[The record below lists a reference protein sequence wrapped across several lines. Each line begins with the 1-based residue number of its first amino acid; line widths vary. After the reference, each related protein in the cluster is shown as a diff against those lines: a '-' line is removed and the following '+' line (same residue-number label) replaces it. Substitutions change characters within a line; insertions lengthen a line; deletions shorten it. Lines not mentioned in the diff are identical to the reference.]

1 MNGKSLVGGRDDS
14 RIRPDGKELTMSEIS
29 QPSLSPRLASVFPA
43 PDQVPAE
50 FRLETSA
57 YERLFLMD
65 GKLRTWEGPVVDV
78 SSPLCLR
85 QNGGL
90 MRPVIGRVPS
100 MDETAAMAALDAA
113 TRAWD
118 NGRGVWPTLSV
129 LARIEAVEGFVARMA
144 TVRDEVVKLL
154 MWEIG
159 KSLDDSRKEF
169 DRTVDYIKGTI
180 EALKEIDRNSS
191 RFSMDGGVI
200 AQVRRAPLGVCLS
213 MGPFNYPLNE
223 IYTTL
228 IPALIMGNPVVVKTP
243 KFGRLL
249 HQPLLRAFAESFPP
263 GVVNFLSGAGSE
275 VIGPIMKTGRINA
288 LAFIGSSRV
297 ADILKHQHPQPHRM
311 RCILGLDAKNPGL
324 VLPDADLEVA
334 VKECVSGSLSFN
346 GQRCTALKILFVH
359 ESIVSVFLEKF
370 SAAVDALPM
379 GMPWDN
385 GVKLTPLPEF
395 DKARSMQAYVE
406 DAVGQGARVVNAGGG
421 VFCETLYSPTV
432 VFPVAPAAQLYT
444 KEQFGPVV
452 PVCSYRSEEEFLD
465 FVVKSNFGQQV
476 SVFGR
481 DHERM
486 AKLLAPLA
494 NQVCRINLNCQCQ
507 RGPDTLPFTGRKD
520 SAEATLSVSD
530 ALKCFSIRSLVAAQS
545 TPDNRQ
551 LIQQIVSGRHSSFLH
566 TDFIL

>member
-1 MNGKSLVGGRDDS
+1 MAAAFPDAS
-14 RIRPDGKELTMSEIS
+14 RI
-29 QPSLSPRLASVFPA
+29 
-43 PDQVPAE
+43 PAE
-50 FRLETSA
+50 FCLDTRS
-57 YERLFLMD
+57 YERLFLIN
-65 GKLRTWEGPVVDV
+65 GKLGEWTGPFVEI
-78 SSPLCLR
+78 SSPIC
-85 QNGGL
+85 QCVGGAL
-90 MRPVIGRVPS
+90 QRPVIGRVPA
-100 MDETAAMAALDAA
+100 MDEAAAMSALEAA

-118 NGRGVWPTLSV
+118 DGRGPWPTQTVSE
-129 LARIEAVEGFVARMA
+129 RIEAVEAFVTRMLV
-144 TVRDEVVKLL
+144 VRDEVVKLL

-159 KSLDDSRKEF
+159 KSLDDSCKEF
-169 DRTVDYIKGTI
+169 DRTVEYIRKTI
-180 EALKEIDRNSS
+180 EALKDIDRAGS
-191 RFSMDGGVI
+191 RFSLDGGVI
-200 AQVRRAPLGVCLS
+200 AQVRRAPLGVVLS

-228 IPALIMGNPVVVKTP
+228 IPALIMGNSLVVKTP

-275 VIGPIMKTGRINA
+275 IIGPIMKSGRINA

-311 RCILGLDAKNPGL
+311 RCILGLDAKNPAL

-334 VKECVSGSLSFN
+334 VKECVTGSLSFN

-359 ESIVSVFLEKF
+359 ESIAPAFLEKF
-370 SAAVDALPM
+370 CAAVNALPI
-379 GMPWDN
+379 GMPWDKD
-385 GVKLTPLPEF
+385 VKLTPLPEF
-395 DKARSMQAYVE
+395 DKARSMNAYVE
-406 DAVGQGARVVNAGGG
+406 NAVAAGAKVINAGGG
-421 VFCETLYSPTV
+421 THVETLCFPAV
-432 VFPVAPAAQLYT
+432 VYPVAPKTDLYH

-452 PVCSYRSEEEFLD
+452 PVCSYRDEREFLD
-465 FVVKSNFGQQV
+465 YVVRSNFGQQV

-481 DHERM
+481 DHKRV
-486 AKLLAPLA
+486 ARLIAPLA

-520 SAEATLSVSD
+520 SAEATLSISD

-551 LIQQIVSGRHSSFLH
+551 LIQDIVSGRHSSFLH
-566 TDFIL
+566 TDYLF